1 MVREELYEVVSFLDH
16 VSSEKVGVFF
26 PVPERMMSV
35 EVSAPEH
42 VFILSLPEVIC
53 IVV

>member
-1 MVREELYEVVSFLDH
+1 MVREELYEVVSFSDH

-26 PVPERMMSV
+26 PVPEWMMSV

-42 VFILSLPEVIC
+42 VFILSLPEVVH
-53 IVV
+53 VVM